1 MRTNRQTRLYIA
13 EIVSI
18 HQQLTS
24 LNMRKRAV
32 ARKLGYGTWRS
43 RDLPGIAVVCSRGS
57 GGWVVQWKS
66 VAQVL
71 ADRLKLSA
79 QELLRETYVFRSN
92 RHATPNVSVRTN
104 TAKLTNPKLKVY

>member
-1 MRTNRQTRLYIA
+1 MRTKAQTRKYIA

-32 ARKLGYGTWRS
+32 AKKLGYGTWRS
-43 RDLPGIAVVCSRGS
+43 HELPGIVVVCGRGS
-57 GGWVVQWKS
+57 DGWVVQWKS

-79 QELLRETYVFRSN
+79 QELLRETYGFRSN
-92 RHATPNVSVRTN
+92 RHQTPTVSVRTN